1 LPELNPRQR
10 EAVRYAAGPLLVLAG
25 AGSGKTSA
33 ITHKIAWLIRDG
45 GLEAKH
51 VTAVTFTNK
60 AAREMKERVA
70 KLVSAE
76 AARALTVSTFHTLGL
91 NILRRE
97 HAAAGYRPGFS
108 IYDADDSLALIRD
121 ILRDGAAAEA
131 AQWRISRWKNALL
144 DPEAAAR
151 EAAGD
156 AQAERVAAVYAEY
169 QRSLKAYNSV
179 DFDDLI
185 LQPVWLFERHPERLA
200 AWRGRIRYLL
210 VDEYQD
216 TNLAQYALV
225 RLLVGDRGGLTVVG
239 DDDQSIYAWR
249 GAQPENL
256 QQLQTDFPDLKIVKL
271 EQNYRSTGRILKAA
285 NALISRNP
293 HVFEKRLW
301 SELGYGDPLRVVVA
315 RDEEHEAE
323 QVVANLLHHKFLH
336 RTNFSDYA
344 ILYRG
349 NHQARLFERVL
360 HEQRIPYYLSG
371 GLSFFE
377 RAEIRDLMA
386 YFRLICNPDDNG
398 AFLRVVNTPRRE
410 IGAATLEGLTAY
422 AGERAISLVAASFE
436 IGLAQRLN
444 ERQLAALRRFTR
456 WITELADRAAEAAP
470 AGFIQEILNE
480 LRYDAWLQENSDSP
494 EAAERRME
502 NVLELAQWLTRV
514 AAQED
519 GRSFAEAVA
528 RVSLLGMLDSADGG
542 ADRDEASLMTLHAA
556 KGLEFPHV
564 FMVGMEEGF
573 LPHRS
578 SLGDGDAPDGA
589 NEAAL
594 AEERRL
600 AYVGITRAQR
610 TLTFTLAR
618 RRKRYGEVV
627 ECAPSRFLGELP
639 ADDLHWEGEGRAV
652 APAERQERADAH
664 LANLR
669 GLLGR

>member
-1 LPELNPRQR
+1 LPKLNSRQR

-45 GLEAKH
+45 GLDAKH

-70 KLVSAE
+70 KLVTAE

-144 DPEAAAR
+144 DPESAVRA
-151 EAAGD
+151 AAGD
-156 AQAERVAAVYAEY
+156 AQAGRVAAVYAEY

-185 LQPVWLFERHPERLA
+185 LQPVRLFERHPERLA
-200 AWRGRIRYLL
+200 AWRDRIRYLL

-225 RLLVGDRGGLTVVG
+225 RLLVGERGGLTVVG

-256 QQLQTDFPDLKIVKL
+256 NQLQADFPDLKIIKL

-336 RTNFSDYA
+336 RTKFSDYA
-344 ILYRG
+344 VLYRG

-360 HEQRIPYYLSG
+360 REQRIPYYLSG

-422 AGERAISLVAASFE
+422 AGERAVSLVAASFE
-436 IGLAQRLN
+436 VGLAQRLN
-444 ERQLAALRRFTR
+444 DRQLAALRRFTH
-456 WITELADRAAEAAP
+456 WITGLADRAAEAEP
-470 AGFIQEILNE
+470 AGFIKEVLDD
-480 LRYDAWLQENSDSP
+480 LRYDAWLEENSDTP

-502 NVLELAQWLTRV
+502 NVLELAHWLTRV

-519 GRSFAEAVA
+519 GRSFPEAVA
-528 RVSLLGMLDSADGG
+528 RIALLGMLDNADDG
-542 ADRDEASLMTLHAA
+542 AGRDEVSLMTLHAA

-578 SLGDGDAPDGA
+578 SLGDGDAAEGA
-589 NEAAL
+589 AEAAL

-627 ECAPSRFLGELP
+627 ECAPSRFLSELP
-639 ADDLHWEGEGRAV
+639 ADDLQWEGDGRAV
-652 APAERQERADAH
+652 PPAERQERADAH